1 MSCNVPKS
9 TETIDACKA
18 RIQRIYETHPQVRL
32 NIFLTH
38 SKVVQDAEATI
49 VGVYRHC
56 FCVEERSC
64 GTPQRHTFTYADLL
78 TRRVDVQPI
87 EYARSAL

>member
-1 MSCNVPKS
+1 MTRTIPVQS
-9 TETIDACKA
+9 TDTIDSCKA
-18 RIQRIYETHPQVRL
+18 RIQAFYDQNPRVRL
-32 NIFLTH
+32 NIALTH

-49 VGVYRHC
+49 IGVYRHC

-78 TRRVDVQPI
+78 TRRVEILPI
-87 EYARSAL
+87 S

>member
-1 MSCNVPKS
+1 MTRTASSPS
-9 TETIDACKA
+9 TLTIDGCKA
-18 RIQRIYETHPQVRL
+18 RIEGIYKTNPHVRL
-32 NIFLTH
+32 NLALTH

-78 TRRVDVQPI
+78 TRRVEI
-87 EYARSAL
+87 EPVE

>member
-1 MSCNVPKS
+1 MTRSIPQPV
-9 TETIDACKA
+9 TETLDTCKA
-18 RIQRIYETHPQVRL
+18 RIQAMYETSPRIRL
-32 NIFLTH
+32 NLALTH

-56 FCVEERSC
+56 FCVEETSC

-78 TRRVDVQPI
+78 TRRVDVQPL
-87 EYARSAL
+87 E

>member
-1 MSCNVPKS
+1 MTRTISAASAV
-9 TETIDACKA
+9 TIDDCKA
-18 RIQRIYETHPQVRL
+18 RIQHISRTNPRVRL
-32 NIFLTH
+32 NLALTH

-56 FCVEERSC
+56 FCVEESSC

-78 TRRVDVQPI
+78 TRRVEI
-87 EYARSAL
+87 EPVE